1 MSPKALEAVALAAL
15 AWNRARLVRIKV
27 AKRVPVDYLHPAY
40 TLAQRHLD
48 AARKAEAKAKAA
60 LRSACAK
67 ADQIP
72 DIPGICHS
80 GTSTRVRAREAGHL
94 RKPEFLLPIK
104 RDRTGIHMR

>member
-1 MSPKALEAVALAAL
+1 LVQP
-15 AWNRARLVRIKV
+15 NRARLVRIKV

-67 ADQIP
+67 ADPAALVI
-72 DIPGICHS
+72 DVEAS
-80 GTSTRVRAREAGHL
+80 EARPLTIEA
-94 RKPEFLLPIK
+94 
-104 RDRTGIHMR
+104 T